1 MNPSFLFEG
10 GGGQFGD
17 IHFQTN
23 VPSRGVDS
31 ISTKGVMGFVCRE
44 NKETG
49 ALRSVAPTSSQG
61 ENIIIG
67 TIHSRQATK
76 PYHNLGARI
85 GVTDI
90 LKLNIASIPKQMK

>member
-1 MNPSFLFEG
+1 M
-10 GGGQFGD
+10 
-17 IHFQTN
+17 
-23 VPSRGVDS
+23 
-31 ISTKGVMGFVCRE
+31 
-44 NKETG
+44 
-49 ALRSVAPTSSQG
+49 APTSSQG

-90 LKLNIASIPKQMK
+90 LKLNIASIPVSAGII

>member
-1 MNPSFLFEG
+1 M
-10 GGGQFGD
+10 
-17 IHFQTN
+17 
-23 VPSRGVDS
+23 
-31 ISTKGVMGFVCRE
+31 
-44 NKETG
+44 
-49 ALRSVAPTSSQG
+49 
-61 ENIIIG
+61 IIG